1 VADICRRAGISQAAC
16 FKWKK
21 NDRPRLTEMK
31 RLTQLEDENGKPRKL
46 VSNQSLD
53 KETLQDVAR
62 RKL

>member
-1 VADICRRAGISQAAC
+1 MADICRRAGISQAAC

-21 NDRPRLTEMK
+21 NDGP

>member
-1 VADICRRAGISQAAC
+1 
-16 FKWKK
+16 
-21 NDRPRLTEMK
+21 MK